1 LIKLSDSEMSE
12 MVEIIRRESGIDY
25 SIEKKYLFET
35 RLNRRLRDLDIDSY
49 TEYLKLVN
57 EGRNNGE
64 EQKYLV
70 NAATTNETSFFRN
83 PEQIETLL
91 KVILPQIVETKRQNG
106 EKGEKTIKIWSAA
119 SSSGEEIYTIA
130 MAITEK
136 FHIPPSL
143 KLELFGSDIN
153 ELMLEKARKGLYS
166 RHALRNTPDD
176 YVKKYFMK
184 IGDDYELK
192 LNRIPPITFKQINL
206 TQLTKHPELR
216 NFDVVFCANV
226 LIYFSKEAR
235 INVVED
241 IYKAMSS
248 PGYFFTGHAET
259 LHNISKDF
267 KLVDANGIPTY
278 KKN

>member
-1 LIKLSDSEMSE
+1 MIKLSDSEMSE

-35 RLNRRLRDLDIDSY
+35 RLNRRLKDLGIESY
-49 TEYLKLVN
+49 TEYLKVVK

-83 PEQIETLL
+83 PEQIETLV
-91 KVILPQIVETKRQNG
+91 KVLLPQIVEAKRQSDD
-106 EKGEKTIKIWSAA
+106 KGEKTIKIWSAA

-136 FHIPPSL
+136 FHLPPSW
-143 KLELFGSDIN
+143 KLELFASDIN
-153 ELMLEKARKGLYS
+153 ELMVEKASKGIYS
-166 RHALRNTPDD
+166 KHALRNTPED
-176 YVKKYFMK
+176 YANKYFTK
-184 IGDDYELK
+184 NGDDYELK
-192 LNRIPPITFKQINL
+192 LNRIPTVIFKQINL
-206 TQLTKHPELR
+206 TQQRKNPELR

-226 LIYFSKEAR
+226 LIYFSREAR
-235 INVVED
+235 IKVVED